1 MLILLDCD
9 ANPGQSWDGPQEWS
23 QVLTLLLQATAE
35 VVHHQEC
42 KDEGDDEENDRE
54 DRWKNERPISVS
66 HQARG
71 RICFTYKMW

>member
-9 ANPGQSWDGPQEWS
+9 ANPGQWDGPQEWS

-54 DRWKNERPISVS
+54 DR
-66 HQARG
+66 
-71 RICFTYKMW
+71 